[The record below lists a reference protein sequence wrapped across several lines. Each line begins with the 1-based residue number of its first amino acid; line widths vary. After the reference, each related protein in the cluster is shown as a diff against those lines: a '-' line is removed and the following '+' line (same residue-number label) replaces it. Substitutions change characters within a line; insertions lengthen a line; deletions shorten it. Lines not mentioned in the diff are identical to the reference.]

1 MIRSQREAANILV
14 IGCIAISVLLAS
26 IPSLPM
32 LTAPSVYTVL
42 FGIVLIAL
50 ALVSEGIAAFCA
62 FKFFGSLEALMAGRR
77 DAVLRMIVALVVGVV
92 ALIGNGALVKI
103 GLATANANLVT
114 LEAVLEDRVD
124 IRTEEARELRASIL
138 EMQRGEAGAMASV
151 FMPQE
156 GETEVIAERDQ
167 RTIEEMEQRAA
178 ELEAQVERDRVS
190 AATITDR
197 PEHLILLAILVLKFA
212 EVTMVYMAS
221 PLARRDLQG
230 AALNGGKRLTNQ
242 ERIALGMKPLGRPRI
257 GDGYPPKVVS
267 AS

>member
-1 MIRSQREAANILV
+1 MIRSQREAAGILV
-14 IGCIAISVLLAS
+14 FGAIAISVVLAS

-32 LTAPSVYTVL
+32 LTAPSIYTVL

-77 DAVLRMIVALVVGVV
+77 DATLRLFVSAAVGII

-103 GLATANANLVT
+103 GLNTANSNLVT
-114 LEAVLEDRVD
+114 MEAVYQDRID
-124 IRTEEARELRASIL
+124 ANREQAAELRTSIL
-138 EMQRGEAGAMASV
+138 QMQRGETGAMASV

-167 RTIEEMEQRAA
+167 RTIEQMEERATQ
-178 ELEAQVERDRVS
+178 LEAQVEADRV
-190 AATITDR
+190 AMATITDR
-197 PEHLILLAILVLKFA
+197 PDYLLFLAILVLKFA
-212 EVTMVYMAS
+212 EVTLVYMAS

-230 AALNGGKRLTNQ
+230 AALNGGKRLTNE
-242 ERIALGMKPLGRPRI
+242 ERIARGMKPLGRPRL
-257 GDGYPPKVVS
+257 V
-267 AS
+267 ASN

>member
-32 LTAPSVYTVL
+32 LTAPSIYTVL

-62 FKFFGSLEALMAGRR
+62 FKFFGSLESLIAGRR
-77 DAVLRMIVALVVGVV
+77 DAILRMIIAAAVGIV

-114 LEAVLEDRVD
+114 LEGVLTDRVD
-124 IRTEEARELRASIL
+124 SASEEAAELRASVLAI
-138 EMQRGEAGAMASV
+138 QRGEAGAAQGM
-151 FMPQE
+151 FMPQPGQVE
-156 GETEVIAERDQ
+156 EATAADAANV
-167 RTIEEMEQRAA
+167 EEMSERAA
-178 ELEAQVERDRVS
+178 DLEAQVERDRVS

-212 EVTMVYMAS
+212 EVTLVYMAS

-230 AALNGGKRLTNQ
+230 AAMNGGKRMTNA
-242 ERIALGMKPLGRPRI
+242 ERIAAGLKPLGRPRL
-257 GDGYPPKVVS
+257 V
-267 AS
+267 ASN